1 MDPTVLRG
9 KDYQRQNV
17 FLMHLLVMAIK
28 VKLKIFKEIKLQKVT
43 LPIYKRINQI
53 KLNTESKLMM
63 NKTKISMDEGWVKR
77 NYKKKWL
84 KRQSMENTGERISD
98 IIDIMRWANLNGI
111 GIPEDK
117 REKMK
122 EAIFENI
129 SNKNVPK
136 LMKSIKSHFKRPKQ
150 TQNLKKKTQQ
160 PSTFYPCQVGKG
172 IYKVC

>member
-1 MDPTVLRG
+1 
-9 KDYQRQNV
+9 
-17 FLMHLLVMAIK
+17 
-28 VKLKIFKEIKLQKVT
+28 
-43 LPIYKRINQI
+43 
-53 KLNTESKLMM
+53 M

-77 NYKKKWL
+77 NYQKKWL

-122 EAIFENI
+122 EPIFENI

-136 LMKSIKSHFKRPKQ
+136 LMKSIKSPFKRPKQ
-150 TQNLKKKTQQ
+150 T
-160 PSTFYPCQVGKG
+160 
-172 IYKVC
+172 